1 MKKNRK
7 FLQPILHFVQGALV
21 GTGAILPGI
30 SGGVLCVAFGFY
42 ETLMELFSHPIRTF
56 RKHYRLFLPL
66 LAGGAVGF
74 VLLAKVVE
82 LFFAAAAA
90 AAIALFAGLICG
102 TVPGMMQKT
111 TGGEEGKKG
120 WGPFIITLAAAFVL
134 FNVLESSMGGT
145 VTPNFGWYIFC
156 GAIWGLSLVVPG
168 LSSSSLLIFMGLY
181 EPMAGGIGNLDPM
194 VIIPLLLGFLAVL
207 LLCSRI
213 MVRLLKNHY
222 VVTSRV
228 IMGFMIASVLMILPT
243 SFTDI
248 WQLLLSIVC
257 FAAGFL
263 VAVWMDRIQAKQET
277 EEPQADGE

>member
-102 TVPGMMQKT
+102 TVP
-111 TGGEEGKKG
+111 E
-120 WGPFIITLAAAFVL
+120 
-134 FNVLESSMGGT
+134 
-145 VTPNFGWYIFC
+145 
-156 GAIWGLSLVVPG
+156 
-168 LSSSSLLIFMGLY
+168 
-181 EPMAGGIGNLDPM
+181 
-194 VIIPLLLGFLAVL
+194 
-207 LLCSRI
+207 
-213 MVRLLKNHY
+213 
-222 VVTSRV
+222 
-228 IMGFMIASVLMILPT
+228 
-243 SFTDI
+243 
-248 WQLLLSIVC
+248 
-257 FAAGFL
+257 
-263 VAVWMDRIQAKQET
+263 
-277 EEPQADGE
+277 